1 MSHDAFCADVLS
13 NDTLNSSTTNPT
25 DCVDNHDINNEL
37 TGELFRRNTDHDERT
52 NDGLLS
58 TASQQHTSSDN
69 VVQIKPEPADAGMDE
84 DQLNRDDHIE
94 HSGSP
99 EKKGNIDVNEPK
111 QNSHY
116 YRNRE
121 KILALAKIRYRDNR
135 EKLLAYSKQY
145 QSERK
150 DRVKER
156 NDDYY
161 VKNRERL
168 LRDRSEKITC
178 RDCGKTI
185 TKGSLS
191 GHLKTKYHLKRLEQ
205 SITINENT
213 REISEQVANTAI
225 ETV

>member
-1 MSHDAFCADVLS
+1 MSHALCADVLP
-13 NDTLNSSTTNPT
+13 NDTLNSSITNST
-25 DCVDNHDINNEL
+25 DCGVRFHTSTDKHI
-37 TGELFRRNTDHDERT
+37 TDHDGSHS
-52 NDGLLS
+52 DGSQS
-58 TASQQHTSSDN
+58 TASQQHASSDN
-69 VVQIKPEPADAGMDE
+69 VIQNKLEPGDTGLGE
-84 DQLNRDDHIE
+84 RQLNRDDDTVE

-99 EKKGNIDVNEPK
+99 EKKATIDVNK
-111 QNSHY
+111 TNQNSHY

-121 KILALAKIRYRDNR
+121 KILALAKVRYQENR

-161 VKNRERL
+161 AKNRERL

-178 RDCGKTI
+178 EGCGKTI

-191 GHLKTKYHLKRLEQ
+191 GHLKTKYHLKRVEENK
-205 SITINENT
+205 TINENT
-213 REISEQVANTAI
+213 QEVSEQVANTAI
-225 ETV
+225 ETI

>member
-1 MSHDAFCADVLS
+1 MSHALCADVLP
-13 NDTLNSSTTNPT
+13 NDTLTSSTTNPT
-25 DCVDNHDINNEL
+25 DCVNNHDINNEL
-37 TGELFRRNTDHDERT
+37 TGELFRRNTDHDGRAS
-52 NDGLLS
+52 DGLLS
-58 TASQQHTSSDN
+58 TSSQQHASSDN
-69 VVQIKPEPADAGMDE
+69 VVQTKLEPGDAGLDE
-84 DQLNRDDHIE
+84 RQLNRDDHIE

-99 EKKGNIDVNEPK
+99 EKKGKIDVKETNR
-111 QNSHY
+111 NAHY

-121 KILALAKIRYRDNR
+121 KILALAKIRYQDNR

-161 VKNRERL
+161 AKNRERL

-178 RDCGKTI
+178 EGCGKTI

-191 GHLKTKYHLKRLEQ
+191 GHLKSKYHLKRVEQ
-205 SITINENT
+205 NKTINENT
-213 REISEQVANTAI
+213 QEVSEQVANTAI
-225 ETV
+225 ETI

>member
-1 MSHDAFCADVLS
+1 MSHALCGDVLS
-13 NDTLNSSTTNPT
+13 NDTLISSTTNPT
-25 DCVDNHDINNEL
+25 DCVNNHDIN
-37 TGELFRRNTDHDERT
+37 GEQFHSNTDHHERT
-52 NDGLLS
+52 NDGSHS
-58 TASQQHTSSDN
+58 TASQQHASSDH
-69 VVQIKPEPADAGMDE
+69 VVQTKLEPGDAGLDE
-84 DQLNRDDHIE
+84 RQLNRHDDTVE

-99 EKKGNIDVNEPK
+99 EKKGKIDVNET
-111 QNSHY
+111 NRNAHY

-121 KILALAKIRYRDNR
+121 KILALAKIRYQENR

-161 VKNRERL
+161 AKNRERL

-178 RDCGKTI
+178 EGCGKTI

-191 GHLKTKYHLKRLEQ
+191 GHLKSKYHLKRVEQ
-205 SITINENT
+205 NKTINENT
-213 REISEQVANTAI
+213 QEVSEQVANIAI
-225 ETV
+225 ETI